1 MELTYY
7 SDVKDNKLQNNVR
20 LKIAQELPHFNGKR
34 VEIIIRKLTKKR
46 SLQQNKLWWL
56 YVNILANELGYD
68 KDEMHDIL
76 KMQINPKEKVNEKT
90 GLVMIYGG
98 STKDLKV
105 SEFMELIE
113 RLVRWSAEN
122 LNISLPMPN
131 EMQELNFEE
140 D

>member
-7 SDVKDNKLQNNVR
+7 SDVKEGKLQNNVR
-20 LKIAQELPHFNGKR
+20 QKIAQELPHFNGKR

-46 SLQQNKLWWL
+46 SQQQNKLWWV
-56 YVNILANELGYD
+56 YVDIIRKELGYD
-68 KDEMHDIL
+68 KDEMHEIL
-76 KMQINPKEKVNEKT
+76 KMQVNPLEKVNEKT
-90 GLVMIYGG
+90 GLVMTYGG

-122 LNISLPMPN
+122 LDIVLPMPN
-131 EMQELNFEE
+131 EMQEINFGN
-140 D
+140 

>member
-7 SDVKDNKLQNNVR
+7 SDVKEGKLQNNVR
-20 LKIAQELPHFNGKR
+20 QKIAQELPHFNGKR

-46 SLQQNKLWWL
+46 SQQQNKLWWV
-56 YVNILANELGYD
+56 YVDIIRKELGYD
-68 KDEMHDIL
+68 KDEMHEIL
-76 KMQINPKEKVNEKT
+76 KMQVNPLEKVNEKT
-90 GLVMIYGG
+90 GLVMTYGG

-122 LNISLPMPN
+122 LDIALPMPN
-131 EMQELNFEE
+131 EMQEINFGN
-140 D
+140 